1 MKALDIEFNKMV
13 LDITNKLVPNYDI
26 SENAPNT
33 YNDMVDY
40 FNNHGKLCIYNGSSD
55 MTIFADS
62 NVNIAF
68 RAWHDFYHLTKELQ
82 FTDLGE
88 YIVSNYQA
96 TDIMV
101 YCIENNKLDKL
112 NLWLNLLDIEI
123 NEQVKFFNENNYFI
137 EDQHKFTLEQLEK
150 REITLC
156 N

>member
-1 MKALDIEFNKMV
+1 MRALDTDFNKAV
-13 LDITNKLVPNYDI
+13 LSIANKLVPSYDI
-26 SENAPNT
+26 SDNAPNT
-33 YNDMVDY
+33 YKDMVKY
-40 FNNHGKLCIYNGSSD
+40 FKEHGKLCIYNGASD
-55 MTIFADS
+55 KTIFADS

-68 RAWHDFYHLTKELQ
+68 RAWHDYYHLTKELQ

-101 YCIENNKLDKL
+101 YCLENNKLDKL

-123 NEQVKFFNENNYFI
+123 NEQVQFFNENNYFI
-137 EDQHKFTLEQLEK
+137 EDQYKFTLDKLKE
-150 REITLC
+150 RNITIC